1 MLKRILLTL
10 MALLVVY
17 SAVLVGYK
25 MFEPETGEVMDK
37 TVTDSAIDYDALKDY
52 TLNSGAS
59 AIHYYFFESP
69 SDNDSVYVVNTVL
82 HSTANE
88 TALDLGTVIEFVDV
102 TSLVDSNATDRLKAD
117 WGISHFPAF
126 VACQAQN
133 GSIRILNSL
142 EWNASAPMSKDD
154 VIQWLI
160 LNGLYDGA
168 TPDLIATPAA

>member
-25 MFEPETGEVMDK
+25 MFEPETGEVMDRS
-37 TVTDSAIDYDALKDY
+37 VMDNAIEYDALKDY

-69 SDNDSVYVVNTVL
+69 SDDNSVYVVNTVI
-82 HSTANE
+82 SSASNQ
-88 TALDLGTVIEFVDV
+88 TALDLGTVIEYVDI
-102 TSLVDSNATDRLKAD
+102 TSLIDSSGINQLKTD
-117 WGISHFPAF
+117 WGISHYPAF

-142 EWNASAPMSKDD
+142 EWNASAPMSRDD
-154 VIQWLI
+154 IIQWLI